1 MALVDRHISDDTELS
16 VHVVGKLQDAQ
27 ILTKPAWDPSGQ
39 RMRA

>member
-27 ILTKPAWDPSGQ
+27 ILTEPAWDPSGQ